1 MFFLRGLTVLAA
13 INAVRSSAC
22 PDITSLRS
30 SNITSNFSP
39 EMLEGV
45 WYELAYQDPAQIG
58 STCPSLNATVD
69 AKTGIMTAP
78 FSVKYGPIP
87 FTIVEEYS
95 PTSEVGIYGKV
106 ALPPT
111 GPRVQQH
118 PLSAAKATLT
128 LPTVFVDVTTA
139 SSSSTHY
146 DTMTLYSCLE
156 VDGAAVTELVF
167 ASRSQTSD
175 PDTLASMEA
184 IARAQGVQWDNETLV
199 QTNYDG
205 CS

>member
-146 DTMTLYSCLE
+146 DTTI
-156 VDGAAVTELVF
+156 F
-167 ASRSQTSD
+167 
-175 PDTLASMEA
+175 P
-184 IARAQGVQWDNETLV
+184 I
-199 QTNYDG
+199 
-205 CS
+205 